1 MSYLQLHRNIDFA
14 VPFILPSYDRNREQR
29 KTVCEIR
36 PTANGKF
43 IQLVPS
49 TTDIFK
55 HINRCARTVIDSAK
69 ALSRWMK
76 GTCVETEPQRNINDI
91 LGHDHTYTYYE
102 DISTDNNVLKT
113 ILQIKYKVK
122 VVFRG
127 IHDFIQ

>member
-1 MSYLQLHRNIDFA
+1 MTEIRN
-14 VPFILPSYDRNREQR
+14 EG

-69 ALSRWMK
+69 AFSRWMG

-102 DISTDNNVLKT
+102 DISTDNKVLKT